1 MSDQRPTITFHIGP
15 GKTGTTSIQT
25 ALLGSLASLDAQGVF
40 IPKNFGT
47 NGHLGA
53 AFDYLCHSEGRTIA
67 INARSFVTGLGS
79 ECAGSWDRLT
89 QQCTPDRKWVVVSQ
103 EVLSVLTT
111 SGVAELVSQFPGFRV
126 RAVAL
131 HRPLSTQIPS
141 MYQQEAMLTRVPDF
155 ESYARRCLR
164 FLLSEADHEYRWLDT
179 SWLRRTWHDGGVALD
194 VVDSS
199 PDISAGALGDVLQN
213 LLPPGVSVP
222 HVPHRN
228 EGLSAYGVDLWREH
242 LDRARPRYLLPGF
255 KAYWSMREMDPWT
268 TDTDAGGSYRLR
280 PEVAQA
286 ADGSFP
292 DDGGIVLDTERN
304 RRWQRRDAHRAQLTS
319 LLTAGDPL
327 TQRLP
332 GTGES
337 QAAGRRRH
345 TLRRLARQQRRTS
358 ALWEVGAQV
367 RRLQRR
373 PTPIRADWSFSD
385 ASPQ

>member
-1 MSDQRPTITFHIGP
+1 MSEQRPTITFHIGP

-25 ALLGSLASLDAQGVF
+25 ALLGSMASLGEQGVF

-53 AFDYLCHSEGRTIA
+53 AFDYLGRSEGRTIA

-89 QQCTPDRKWVVVSQ
+89 QQCTPDRTWVVVSQ

-111 SGVAELVSQFPGFRV
+111 SGVADVVSQFPGFSV
-126 RAVAL
+126 RAVAM
-131 HRPLSTQIPS
+131 HRPLSKQIPS

-179 SWLRRTWHDGGVALD
+179 SWLRRTWQDGGVTLE
-194 VVDSS
+194 VVDST
-199 PDISAGALGDVLQN
+199 PDISAGALRDVLQN
-213 LLPPGVSVP
+213 LLPPGVPVP
-222 HVPHRN
+222 DVPHRN

-268 TDTDAGGSYRLR
+268 TDTGVGGSYRLM
-280 PEVAQA
+280 PEVAHA

-292 DDGGIVLDTERN
+292 DDGGIDLDTSVGQQ
-304 RRWQRRDAHRAQLTS
+304 WVQRRDAHRDRLAS
-319 LLTAGDPL
+319 LLHAGDPV
-327 TQRLP
+327 TQRVP
-332 GTGES
+332 GTGEGET
-337 QAAGRRRH
+337 ARRRH

-373 PTPIRADWSFSD
+373 QTPIRADWSFSD